1 MVPLLNEPDE
11 DLSARGHYGF
21 LAGMLPRD
29 YGKQLSGC
37 IFVVGDNCAVNRLL
51 ATLMGVHLVG
61 WASHRLNRAV
71 QVDIEQYEDDLACV
85 QALMMRL
92 RALKQPAKLR
102 YLLLKTSLRPVI
114 RQDTRWSSTFSMVH
128 RYFKLLEHLDPTD
141 DAIVDVLPA
150 PPCNKRLLSLLKD
163 LKKVESVSKALQG
176 ASVTLLDARVR
187 FDGLIAVKPHYARFL
202 GPRAGILHSPH
213 FESGCVR
220 VLGGSHRL
228 TRTEKVALQ
237 PFCCVKEEPPRT
249 TEGASSADS
258 EDEGSFVE
266 YLQKRRRLAAVEPR
280 YDLLSW
286 IPPTSNLVERFFTVA
301 RTTYGQERHSLQ
313 SITLELV
320 LFLRQNGEYW
330 TAQTVDE
337 ATR

>member
-1 MVPLLNEPDE
+1 
-11 DLSARGHYGF
+11 
-21 LAGMLPRD
+21 
-29 YGKQLSGC
+29 
-37 IFVVGDNCAVNRLL
+37 
-51 ATLMGVHLVG
+51 
-61 WASHRLNRAV
+61 
-71 QVDIEQYEDDLACV
+71 
-85 QALMMRL
+85 MRL
-92 RALKQPAKLR
+92 RTLKQSAKLR
-102 YLLLKTSLRPVI
+102 YLLLDCGISLLNIVLTS
-114 RQDTRWSSTFSMVH
+114 
-128 RYFKLLEHLDPTD
+128 YFYFYMAIFVVEDLTPSCNPTGHTLELNVQHGTPLFQASGAPRPTD

-176 ASVTLLDARVR
+176 ASVTLLDARVW
-187 FDGLIAVKPHYARFL
+187 FGGLIAVKPHYARFL
-202 GPRAGILHSPH
+202 GPRADILHSPH

-237 PFCCVKEEPPRT
+237 PFCCVEEEPPRT
-249 TEGASSADS
+249 AEGASSADS

-280 YDLLSW
+280 YDLLSC